1 MATFDVTVL
10 GGQIVVIDITD
21 GDIHP
26 CVSIPVKYESLVL
39 SVLSSR
45 EAWRDQEGPDKG
57 RFDPH

>member
-1 MATFDVTVL
+1 MATFEVEELDE
-10 GGQIVVIDITD
+10 QILYIQIKD

-26 CVSIPVKYESLVL
+26 FVLIPLEYESLVL